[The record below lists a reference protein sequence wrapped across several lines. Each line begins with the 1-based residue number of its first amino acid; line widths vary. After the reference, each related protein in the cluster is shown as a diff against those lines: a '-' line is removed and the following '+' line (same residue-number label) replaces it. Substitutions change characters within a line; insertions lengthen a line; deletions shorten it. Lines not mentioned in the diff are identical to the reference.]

1 MLLESARAGAPL
13 SRSGRSGRPLQAAG
27 KPRLA
32 EDGAQGVEALWNQA
46 VPHPQA
52 ALVTLDQTGTVTTG
66 RMALVDVVPVGATTV
81 DEVLR
86 LVGDA
91 VGERLRS
98 LGLEP
103 ILLTGDNERAAR
115 AVADRVGIDT
125 AFAEVLPSD
134 KVEVVRGLQRD

>member
-1 MLLESARAGAPL
+1 M

-27 KPRLA
+27 SPRLA
-32 EDGAQGVEALWNQA
+32 EDGAQGVEARWNQA

-86 LVGDA
+86 LVDAVEVASEHPIAQAIADGARDA
-91 VGERLRS
+91 VG
-98 LGLEP
+98 
-103 ILLTGDNERAAR
+103 
-115 AVADRVGIDT
+115 
-125 AFAEVLPSD
+125 
-134 KVEVVRGLQRD
+134 